1 MSTYDVLVLRPEPGR
16 VQGLPATALAA
27 VLAAALSLSAAAQPS
42 APRGLAAAPGD
53 AQATLSR
60 SPAHEA
66 IAGYSVRYAA
76 SKAALAGNGVA
87 WTPISDSGTATIS
100 HTVPSLT
107 NGARYYFQI
116 RAASAN
122 GDGPPS
128 NVATTRLATSPTA
141 VVAINDGGLRNALE
155 QSLGV
160 APGAVITQLDLAT
173 LDSLFAASVGISDL
187 TGLEHAINLTRLGL
201 LDNAISDISALGSL
215 QSLTSLDLA
224 GNAISDI
231 SALGSLESLTSLRL
245 FHNTISDV
253 SALGSLQSLT
263 SLKLSNNAIS
273 DVSALGS
280 LELLTSLDLAHNTI
294 SDVSALGS
302 LESLTRLDLSYN
314 TISDVSALGA
324 LKSLTDLRLLYNTI
338 SDVSE
343 LRSLESLTFL
353 DLSHNTISDASAL
366 GSLKSLTGL
375 SLGNNAIS
383 DVSALGSLKS
393 LTWLALGDDAISDVS
408 ALGSLQS
415 LTRLELSGNAISDVS
430 VLGSLEALTEL
441 GLSENAISDVSALGS
456 LQSLTKLRLYN
467 NTISDFSTLGSLE
480 SLTLLWLDGNAIS
493 DVSALVSALGS
504 LESLEWLSLSGNTIS
519 DVSAL
524 GSIKSLTRLELSGN
538 AISDVSVLGSL
549 EALTELGLS
558 ENAISDVS
566 ALGALESLTSL
577 HLENNA
583 ISDVSALGALESL
596 ERLDLRNNAISDVS
610 ALGALESLA
619 WLDLRNNAISDVS
632 ALGALKSLSWLDLS
646 SNTISDVSTL
656 GLLQLLT
663 QLQLPNNAIS
673 DVSALG
679 SLEALT
685 WLDLSSN
692 TISDV
697 SALGAL
703 EALTWLDLS
712 SNTVS
717 DVSALR
723 ALEALAGLDLRNN
736 AISDVSTLGSPTL
749 PDLSG
754 NVTSDVSALESLTLL
769 DLSGNAISDVSA
781 LGSLEALTSLYLRNN
796 AISNVSALGSLQ
808 SLDRLDLSGNHIADV
823 TPFVGTGFGVIDLRD
838 NPLSADSIE
847 RHLPALRAT
856 GTAMVAGWPVPI
868 FPSAADRS
876 GRQGFVRV
884 VNRSAVGG
892 EVLIDAVDDAGERFG
907 PLRLAIGAGEAAHF
921 NSQDLETGNVAKG
934 LSGGVGAPTAG
945 LWRLELSSTL
955 DIEVLSYVRAPD
967 GFLTSVHD
975 TLPRDNR
982 HLHAAVFNPG
992 SNSAQRS
999 SLRLVNPGGADGPV
1013 SVSGW
1018 DDRGLFGHAFGFAHI
1033 PAGGATT
1040 VDAAALEAPPHGL
1053 GDGAGKWRLEVS
1065 VRWPVEGASLLTDP
1079 GGHLTNLSTA
1089 PDADAGGVWRM
1100 PLFPADDASGRQ
1112 GFVRVINRSWQA
1124 GEAQVAAVDD
1134 GGARVGPVTL
1144 ALKAGRTVHFNSG
1157 DLQWGNAAKGLR
1169 DGVGSPT
1176 HGDWRLELT
1185 SDLDIAVTSYIRTE
1199 DGFLTSMHDLAP
1211 PGTAAQ
1217 TARVPFFNPG
1227 SNQRQVSLL
1236 RVMNDSDAAA
1246 TVRVTG
1252 VDDAAM
1258 RSGEVRLTVPASE
1271 ARTLTAADLEAGG
1284 PTFEGALGD
1293 GVGKWRLAIASD
1305 VPVSVMSL
1313 LRSAGGHLTNLSTAT
1328 RP

>member
-1 MSTYDVLVLRPEPGR
+1 M
-16 VQGLPATALAA
+16 
-27 VLAAALSLSAAAQPS
+27 
-42 APRGLAAAPGD
+42 
-53 AQATLSR
+53 
-60 SPAHEA
+60 
-66 IAGYSVRYAA
+66 
-76 SKAALAGNGVA
+76 
-87 WTPISDSGTATIS
+87 
-100 HTVPSLT
+100 
-107 NGARYYFQI
+107 
-116 RAASAN
+116 
-122 GDGPPS
+122 
-128 NVATTRLATSPTA
+128 
-141 VVAINDGGLRNALE
+141 
-155 QSLGV
+155 
-160 APGAVITQLDLAT
+160 
-173 LDSLFAASVGISDL
+173 
-187 TGLEHAINLTRLGL
+187 
-201 LDNAISDISALGSL
+201 
-215 QSLTSLDLA
+215 
-224 GNAISDI
+224 
-231 SALGSLESLTSLRL
+231 
-245 FHNTISDV
+245 
-253 SALGSLQSLT
+253 
-263 SLKLSNNAIS
+263 
-273 DVSALGS
+273 
-280 LELLTSLDLAHNTI
+280 
-294 SDVSALGS
+294 
-302 LESLTRLDLSYN
+302 
-314 TISDVSALGA
+314 
-324 LKSLTDLRLLYNTI
+324 
-338 SDVSE
+338 
-343 LRSLESLTFL
+343 
-353 DLSHNTISDASAL
+353 
-366 GSLKSLTGL
+366 
-375 SLGNNAIS
+375 
-383 DVSALGSLKS
+383 
-393 LTWLALGDDAISDVS
+393 
-408 ALGSLQS
+408 
-415 LTRLELSGNAISDVS
+415 
-430 VLGSLEALTEL
+430 
-441 GLSENAISDVSALGS
+441 
-456 LQSLTKLRLYN
+456 
-467 NTISDFSTLGSLE
+467 
-480 SLTLLWLDGNAIS
+480 
-493 DVSALVSALGS
+493 
-504 LESLEWLSLSGNTIS
+504 
-519 DVSAL
+519 
-524 GSIKSLTRLELSGN
+524 
-538 AISDVSVLGSL
+538 
-549 EALTELGLS
+549 
-558 ENAISDVS
+558 
-566 ALGALESLTSL
+566 
-577 HLENNA
+577 
-583 ISDVSALGALESL
+583 
-596 ERLDLRNNAISDVS
+596 
-610 ALGALESLA
+610 
-619 WLDLRNNAISDVS
+619 
-632 ALGALKSLSWLDLS
+632 
-646 SNTISDVSTL
+646 
-656 GLLQLLT
+656 
-663 QLQLPNNAIS
+663 
-673 DVSALG
+673 
-679 SLEALT
+679 
-685 WLDLSSN
+685 
-692 TISDV
+692 
-697 SALGAL
+697 
-703 EALTWLDLS
+703 
-712 SNTVS
+712 
-717 DVSALR
+717 
-723 ALEALAGLDLRNN
+723 
-736 AISDVSTLGSPTL
+736 
-749 PDLSG
+749 
-754 NVTSDVSALESLTLL
+754 
-769 DLSGNAISDVSA
+769 
-781 LGSLEALTSLYLRNN
+781 
-796 AISNVSALGSLQ
+796 
-808 SLDRLDLSGNHIADV
+808 
-823 TPFVGTGFGVIDLRD
+823 IDLRD